1 MQSNRAIQYANDA
14 AENRE
19 GKTIS
24 ADVQQEILRA
34 ISGIEYGSVEVIIHN
49 AKVIQIEVRNKR
61 RFSGETK
68 TQR

>member
-1 MQSNRAIQYANDA
+1 MTPNRAIQYAKNAD
-14 AENRE
+14 ENRE
-19 GKTIS
+19 EKTIS

>member
-14 AENRE
+14 DENRE

-24 ADVQQEILRA
+24 AEVQQEILRA

-49 AKVIQIEVRNKR
+49 AKVIQIEVRKKR
-61 RFSGETK
+61 RFGGETK
-68 TQR
+68 ALR